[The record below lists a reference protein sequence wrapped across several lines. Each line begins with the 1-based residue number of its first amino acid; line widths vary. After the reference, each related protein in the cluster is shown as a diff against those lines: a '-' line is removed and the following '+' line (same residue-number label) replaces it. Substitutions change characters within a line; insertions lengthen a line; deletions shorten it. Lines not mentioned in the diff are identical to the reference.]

1 MTLDQRLSYLT
12 LGVRSMTR
20 LRSFYA
26 ELGWVERPGSNDE
39 FTTYDLGSTLLAL
52 YPLELLTR
60 EAAPG
65 EAPPSTSWSGVTLGI
80 NVIDRA
86 TVDNTFQ
93 AAVTA
98 GATAVAN
105 PVRREWGG
113 YSGYIADP
121 EGNRWEITWA
131 PGS

>member
-1 MTLDQRLSYLT
+1 MRVALRQARRVTVDQRLSYLT
-12 LGVRSMTR
+12 LGARSMTT

-65 EAPPSTSWSGVTLGI
+65 QTPPSPSWNGVTLGI
-80 NVIDRA
+80 NRLRLYMLRLALVM
-86 TVDNTFQ
+86 
-93 AAVTA
+93 
-98 GATAVAN
+98 GAFSSISA
-105 PVRREWGG
+105 
-113 YSGYIADP
+113 
-121 EGNRWEITWA
+121 
-131 PGS
+131 